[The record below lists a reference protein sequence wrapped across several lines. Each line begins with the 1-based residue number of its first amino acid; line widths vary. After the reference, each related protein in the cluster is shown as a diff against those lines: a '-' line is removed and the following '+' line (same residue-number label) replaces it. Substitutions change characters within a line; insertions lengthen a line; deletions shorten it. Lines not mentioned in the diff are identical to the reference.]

1 MSDNIDLTNIPEATA
16 APKKKRKISAVWII
30 PIVAALI
37 AIGIAVQKI
46 MMEGPTITIVFT
58 KAEGIEAGKTFV
70 KFKDVEIGHVTKVSL
85 SKDFRQVVVTAKIDK
100 SAAGLL
106 VEDAKF
112 WIESPRASLS
122 GVSGVGTLLSGNYI
136 GLEPGNSKTIK
147 REFIALETPPAIT
160 FDVPGKH
167 YILQAPTLGSVG
179 NGSPLYYRKLNVG
192 KVIGYDL
199 AEKGGSVKIE
209 VFVNAPYDKY
219 VTDQTRFWQASG
231 IDVSMG
237 SEGLSVKTESVLSI
251 LIGGIAFETPESA
264 ESPKP
269 ATNKA
274 VFKLFGSRAEA
285 LANPET
291 VVTRYILYFTES
303 LKGVS
308 PGAPVTFLG
317 LPVGEVIDVGLEYNE
332 RTNALRPRI
341 EIAIYPRRFLQHVTK
356 ESGLKAA
363 QEMAGQKSDRQGFI
377 QKAVNQGLRAQL
389 RSGNLLTGQRII
401 ALDYFPDAPKVK
413 IDWSKTPVV
422 VPTMPSGLQDLEM
435 KVNSIMS
442 KLEKMP
448 TDEIAA
454 NMKEILVKVDAFI
467 KRVDTET
474 LPQANKTI
482 EELRK
487 TLTNVNETMV
497 GKDAPTQQQ
506 LREALREITKA
517 AQGVSALT
525 DYLERNPESL
535 IRGKSQEKPR

>member
-1 MSDNIDLTNIPEATA
+1 MSDQIDLTNIPEATA
-16 APKKKRKISAVWII
+16 APKKKRKISPIWII
-30 PIVAALI
+30 PIIAALV

-46 MMEGPTITIVFT
+46 MMEGPTITIVFI

-122 GVSGVGTLLSGNYI
+122 GISGIGTLLSGNYI
-136 GLEPGNSKTIK
+136 GLEPGTSKTVK
-147 REFIALETPPAIT
+147 HQFVGLETPPAIT
-160 FDVPGKH
+160 ADVPGKH
-167 YILQAPTLGSVG
+167 FVLQAPSLGSLG

-199 AEKGGSVKIE
+199 AEKGGSVNIE

-237 SEGLSVKTESVLSI
+237 AEGLSVKTESVVSI

-264 ESPKP
+264 DSPKP
-269 ATNKA
+269 AADKD

-291 VVTRYILYFTES
+291 VVTRYVMFFNES
-303 LKGVS
+303 LKGVNA
-308 PGAPVTFLG
+308 GAPVTFLG
-317 LPVGEVIDVGLEYNE
+317 LPVGEVLDVGLEYNE
-332 RTNALRPRI
+332 RTNGLRPRV

-363 QEMAGQKSDRQGFI
+363 QEMAKQKSDRQSFV

-389 RSGNLLTGQRII
+389 RSGNILTGQRFV

-413 IDWSKTPVV
+413 IDWSKTPIVM
-422 VPTMPSGLQDLEM
+422 PTMPSGLQDLEM
-435 KVNSIMS
+435 KINSIMA

-454 NMKEILVKVDAFI
+454 NLKEILVKVDGFLKKA
-467 KRVDTET
+467 DAET
-474 LPQANKTI
+474 MPQANKAL

-487 TLTNVNETMV
+487 TLTNVNETLV

-506 LREALREITKA
+506 LREALQEMTKA
-517 AQGVSALT
+517 AQGISGLT

-535 IRGKSQEKPR
+535 IRGKSQEKR